1 MSNTTTATP
10 YWRPAAAQVA
20 IVAKYGRCGK
30 EHVSC
35 DDKAAQDAFRSLRTQ
50 PPLHIATTLQ
60 LFGFPLLTEAH
71 VERWRNR
78 DGTYG
83 AATAAHDDASLS
95 ADKTLRQLGRLANTA
110 ARGADPACHAEA
122 LLVTERQQQALDS
135 SWPQLRHIDRE
146 TAGWNSRLR
155 TDIEGLG
162 RQHWWIRKTDE
173 VYMDGDSE
181 LKAAQKERVVNVLLP
196 FLAAWRLASPNHDA
210 KYLVC
215 KDCA

>member
-1 MSNTTTATP
+1 SPSSRNVI
-10 YWRPAAAQVA
+10 AAARNTCLA
-20 IVAKYGRCGK
+20 TTRPHGYGCPAPTSR
-30 EHVSC
+30 SFR
-35 DDKAAQDAFRSLRTQ
+35 KAFSSRPPASYVQDAFRSLRTQ

-60 LFGFPLLTEAH
+60 SFGFPLLTEAH

-122 LLVTERQQQALDS
+122 LLVAERQQQALDS

-146 TAGWNSRLR
+146 TAG
-155 TDIEGLG
+155 
-162 RQHWWIRKTDE
+162 
-173 VYMDGDSE
+173 
-181 LKAAQKERVVNVLLP
+181 
-196 FLAAWRLASPNHDA
+196 
-210 KYLVC
+210 
-215 KDCA
+215 